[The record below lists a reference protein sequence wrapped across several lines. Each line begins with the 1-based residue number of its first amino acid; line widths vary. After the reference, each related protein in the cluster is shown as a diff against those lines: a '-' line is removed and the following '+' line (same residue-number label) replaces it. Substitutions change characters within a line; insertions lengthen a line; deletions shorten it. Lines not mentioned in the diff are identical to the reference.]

1 MFSNWLTWRAAC
13 VALDEHLRGSRI
25 VSVFTQQKGEL
36 LLELAGSR
44 HDVHLH
50 LSVQPNFT
58 WLLPKTELARARKN
72 SLDLFPSIAG
82 DVLASIT
89 IASNDRIVRIALDSG
104 RTLYASLIPARGNLF
119 LYDAQG
125 ELLDQFKRGGV
136 PVHPASLRYCND
148 FTFPDRGEIRSV
160 LDAGPSIPPL
170 NTLKALRP
178 WLQGALAREILFRAA
193 LPAERAEATGA
204 APAWERLPEVMEELR
219 EELHAGASHVYSSG
233 GVPTAFSLVTLR
245 HVENSEHFRCADVLE
260 GLSTFVRNRWAA
272 SGFTA
277 TRDRVL
283 RAAGRELDKAEKK
296 LSLLPSESD
305 LKLSAEQW
313 KKFGNLLMIHL
324 LDTPSQHDRMLVPDL
339 FVDPRLI
346 VSIPLTPGSTVLEN
360 AQRYFGKAQSA
371 SASLEYVAVRRKW
384 LMELHDQ
391 LRTLISESTL
401 VSNAAEM
408 RETLAKHHTLL
419 RRIGLTDKGTRDTNP
434 FPFRRFIVAGGF
446 EVWAGKS
453 SANNDALTVRHARP
467 NDIWFHARGVGGSHV
482 VLKVGSAQGE
492 PTKEAI
498 RQAASIAAYY
508 SKHRNAKNVPVA
520 YTEKKY
526 VRKPKGA
533 APGSVIMEREKVVMV
548 QPMLPEGMSEE

>member
-13 VALDEHLRGSRI
+13 VALDELLRGSRI
-25 VSVFTQQKGEL
+25 ASVFTQQRGEL

-44 HDVHLH
+44 QDVHLH

-58 WLLPKTELARARKN
+58 WLLPKTELSRARKN
-72 SLDLFPSIAG
+72 SLDLFPSLAG
-82 DVLASIT
+82 DALASIT
-89 IASNDRIVRIALDSG
+89 IASHDRIVRIALDSG

-125 ELLDQFKRGGV
+125 ELLDQFKRSGV
-136 PVHPASLRYCND
+136 PVHPGSLAYSND
-148 FTFPDRGEIRSV
+148 FTFPDRGEIPSV
-160 LDAGPSIPPL
+160 AGAGHALPPL
-170 NTLKALRP
+170 HVLKALRP
-178 WLQGALAREILFRAA
+178 WLQGALAREILFRSA
-193 LPAERAEATGA
+193 LPTEGRDA
-204 APAWERLPEVMEELR
+204 ADKAPEWERLPEVMEELR
-219 EELHAGASHVYSSG
+219 EEMLAGASHVYSAG
-233 GVPTAFSLVTLR
+233 GVPSAFSLVALR
-245 HVENSEHFRCADVLE
+245 HVENLEHRRCADVLE
-260 GLSTFVRNRWAA
+260 GLTAFVRNRWAA
-272 SGFTA
+272 SGFTT

-283 RAAGRELDKAEKK
+283 RAAGREMEKVEKK
-296 LSLLPSESD
+296 LSLLPSENE
-305 LKLSAEQW
+305 LKQSAEQW

-360 AQRYFGKAQSA
+360 AQRYFGKAQNA
-371 SASLEYVAVRRKW
+371 STSLEYVAVRRKW
-384 LMELHDQ
+384 LLELRDQ
-391 LRTLISESTL
+391 LRTLLAECTL
-401 VSNAAEM
+401 VTNAAEM
-408 RETLAKHHTLL
+408 RDALAKHHTLL
-419 RRIGLTDKGTRDTNP
+419 RRLGLTDKGTRDTNP

-482 VLKVGSAQGE
+482 VLKVGSAPGE

-526 VRKPKGA
+526 VRKPKGS